1 MLSGVTLNCHNGC
14 HEFRFPIRQNCN
26 QCVCHYQAQCRVHI
40 HTVTQC
46 WVGLALST
54 NQEGGEGVS
63 ILGLGRNVVISFR
76 SHNSLWNCCFHVI
89 QIYFQKARKSLLFRW
104 KVKHSHY
111 LPNTAHTEP
120 DLCSFEGHFHLY
132 LVWLRQE
139 GDFCSD
145 ELIGVGQQ
153 IGLEYQNWFAVE
165 TLNLRPALSTT
176 VLSSSV
182 SCQYL
187 VCFPI
192 SSCPRWS
199 FAGLRLLSWWDH
211 AVCPVPLLYFSKQ
224 PYNQPLNAHH

>member
-132 LVWLRQE
+132 LDRRVIFVPMSSLVLVSRLDWSIKTDLLLR
-139 GDFCSD
+139 
-145 ELIGVGQQ
+145 
-153 IGLEYQNWFAVE
+153 
-165 TLNLRPALSTT
+165 LSTWDQ
-176 VLSSSV
+176 L
-182 SCQYL
+182 CQ
-187 VCFPI
+187 
-192 SSCPRWS
+192 
-199 FAGLRLLSWWDH
+199 RL
-211 AVCPVPLLYFSKQ
+211 F
-224 PYNQPLNAHH
+224 